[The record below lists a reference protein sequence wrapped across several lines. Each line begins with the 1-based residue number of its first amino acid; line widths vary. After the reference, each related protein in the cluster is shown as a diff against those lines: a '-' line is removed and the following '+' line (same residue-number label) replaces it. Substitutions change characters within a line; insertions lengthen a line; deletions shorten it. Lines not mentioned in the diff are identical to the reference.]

1 MTLLE
6 KTKEEIDQLEK
17 QIEASRDEEGI
28 GTWKERKMSLE
39 VGIIK
44 KDKEMKGVRTK
55 ILKHAMKIHKERRIF
70 IDSCLREKGETQEG
84 REMTHTQNQ
93 YTNKNTRNEDT
104 SKNYKEG
111 AVGTINEKTS
121 GALK

>member
-1 MTLLE
+1 
-6 KTKEEIDQLEK
+6 
-17 QIEASRDEEGI
+17 
-28 GTWKERKMSLE
+28 MSLE
-39 VGIIK
+39 VEIIK

-55 ILKHAMKIHKERRIF
+55 KLKHAMKKIHKERRIF

-111 AVGTINEKTS
+111 AVGTINEITS
-121 GALK
+121 GALKR